1 MRRLV
6 ETYRPD
12 VVHLHKL
19 YPQLSAAPVVV
30 AARRG
35 VPLVQ
40 TLHDYELISANW
52 TDVRGGWLDRTE
64 TRLAYRSLNT
74 GLFPFRRAV
83 HTRSVDAFISVSRLV
98 AQVHEAHGIRS
109 EVIPNF
115 VRAHDSGAPPPSF
128 AGRSG
133 VVYVGRLTE
142 EKGVR
147 DVLELARCLPDVRV
161 SIAGSGPL
169 LGEVRQRAA
178 ELDNLSALGFTDRE
192 DVTALVA
199 GARLAVVPSLWQEPG
214 ALAPLEAMSLGTP
227 VIAYANGGLAEYV
240 ADTGGGPRRSP
251 RRGRSRVDV
260 LRPARRRGGLD
271 HALGKSSHRRRRA
284 ALAGRVCG
292 ATRVG
297 LRLRRAPEGGNERP
311 RSIARRSSVRSRSG
325 LANRRPCSARECT
338 GAAQTM

>member
-1 MRRLV
+1 MTGRNRDELPLAAKGRVAAKAFWNRAAASAMRRLV

-19 YPQLSAAPVVV
+19 YPQLSAAPVAV

-52 TDVRGGWLDRTE
+52 TDVRGGWVDRTE
-64 TRLAYRSLNT
+64 TRFAYRSLNT

-115 VRAHDSGAPPPSF
+115 VRAHDPEAPPPAF

-133 VVYVGRLTE
+133 IVYVGRLSE

-169 LGEVRQRAA
+169 LGEVRARAA

-227 VIAYANGGLAEYV
+227 VIAYSNGGLAEYV
-240 ADTGGGPRRSP
+240 ADTGGGRVVHPDVGALVSTCSDLLDDEAGWNTLSEKALTGVAEQHSP
-251 RRGRSRVDV
+251 EAYAERLESVYASV
-260 LRPARRRGGLD
+260 ARR
-271 HALGKSSHRRRRA
+271 KRA
-284 ALAGRVCG
+284 
-292 ATRVG
+292 
-297 LRLRRAPEGGNERP
+297 
-311 RSIARRSSVRSRSG
+311 
-325 LANRRPCSARECT
+325 
-338 GAAQTM
+338 